1 MRRRDFIKVL
11 AGSAMT
17 WPLAARAQQS
27 EPMRRI
33 GVLMAVTADQP
44 LGQSGLAV
52 FQQRLQQLGWNDG
65 RNVRFDIRWGE
76 NDVDRNR
83 KDATELV
90 SLSPDVILA
99 MGTQGMTAL
108 QRVTSSC
115 QSCSLRFLIR
125 LALASSIHCPG
136 QVATPRALCCLNIA
150 WSGSG

>member
-1 MRRRDFIKVL
+1 MRRRDFIKAV

-33 GVLMAVTADQP
+33 GVLINVTADQP

-52 FQQRLQQLGWNDG
+52 FQQGLQQLGWNDG

-76 NDVDRNR
+76 NDVDRDR

-90 SLSPDVILA
+90 SDMAASARDAFPWPEAARRGASYDDKV
-99 MGTQGMTAL
+99 
-108 QRVTSSC
+108 R
-115 QSCSLRFLIR
+115 SLFARSNGICGKLRERHGANSLTFWR
-125 LALASSIHCPG
+125 HH
-136 QVATPRALCCLNIA
+136 
-150 WSGSG
+150 